1 MLFRSGA
8 PLDPLVVTAP
18 AKRVTKFAP
27 TTLGTL
33 TPGRYS
39 AVVTAT
45 SATASPSVGVV
56 VERVSTRQVER
67 STASAVLLGAPSPS
81 RSWIAPSGTTPDA
94 AASLRIYNPGSAAA
108 TFNVTY
114 LGPAGDI
121 TVPGY
126 EQVSLAPGAG
136 ASITLSAQ
144 VAAATVSVTASEPV
158 VVQRSVPRGS
168 KQAIDGVAPLVP
180 VAAADTREGC
190 PSSENC

>member
-1 MLFRSGA
+1 MLFRS
-8 PLDPLVVTAP
+8 
-18 AKRVTKFAP
+18 
-27 TTLGTL
+27 
-33 TPGRYS
+33 RYS

-56 VERVSTRQVER
+56 VERVSTHQIEK
-67 STASAVLLGAPSPS
+67 STATAVLLGSPNPS
-81 RSWIAPSGTTPDA
+81 RSWIAPSGTTPDV
-94 AASLRIYNPGSAAA
+94 AASLRIFNPGSAPA
-108 TFNVTY
+108 TFSVTY

-180 VAAADTREGC
+180 VAAADTRDGC
-190 PSSENC
+190 TSSEDC